1 MTKFNI
7 GDKVK
12 FTLNGKELTG
22 VVYYCGEKVIAVT
35 CGDGCVIAGVYSSE
49 LTLI

>member
-22 VVYYCGEKVIAVT
+22 VVYYCGEKVIAVR
-35 CGDGCVIAGVYSSE
+35 GDGGVIAGVYSNE